1 MMRLLT
7 GLLVS
12 LVTVTPALAH
22 PHIWVRQRAEVI
34 SDADGKFTG
43 IRHLWT
49 FDEAYSAFQ
58 TLNLDSK
65 RDGKPDPDKLA
76 ELARTNLESLVEF
89 GYFTAVKANGVKVE
103 FALPVEPEL
112 TLDEGRLT
120 LRFVLPAKTQVK
132 QPKVMSLEVK
142 DPTFFVAFTLAG
154 GDDAVRLSGAMQK
167 CALNVRRPP
176 KAVEEGV
183 QLIPDAIAGALAGKS
198 AVGGEF
204 ANSIIVACP

>member
-1 MMRLLT
+1 MMRLSI
-7 GLLVS
+7 GLLAG
-12 LVTVTPALAH
+12 LATMTPALAH
-22 PHIWVRQRAEVI
+22 PHIWVRHRTEVI
-34 SDADGKFTG
+34 SDADGKLTG

-49 FDEAYSAFQ
+49 FDEAYTAFQ

-89 GYFTAVKANGVKVE
+89 GYFTAAKANGAKVE
-103 FALPVEPEL
+103 FAPPVEPAL

-120 LRFVLPAKTQVK
+120 LRFILPTKTVVK

-142 DPTFFVAFTLAG
+142 DPTFFVAFTLAD
-154 GDDAVRLSGAMQK
+154 GDDAVHVSGAMQK

-176 KAVEEGV
+176 KAPEEGV

-198 AVGGEF
+198 VVGGEF
-204 ANSIIVACP
+204 VNSIIVACP